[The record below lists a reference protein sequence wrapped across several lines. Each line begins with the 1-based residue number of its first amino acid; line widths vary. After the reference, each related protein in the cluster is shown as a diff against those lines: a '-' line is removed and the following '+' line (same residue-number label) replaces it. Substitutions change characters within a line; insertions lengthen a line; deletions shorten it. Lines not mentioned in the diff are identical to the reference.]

1 MLTFGAFFSSA
12 IMITELYCIMETDSL
27 LLSVLLPAFDILL
40 LQARTF
46 FKSLGKNHYVS
57 ARDTVGEK
65 VLFFATHSKVL
76 LADKNENTMTAAAL
90 KPSQRCKLHIFT
102 ILCRN
107 QMLISDWHNLY
118 CGCSAFSSSLGA
130 FNLGVALSV
139 C

>member
-1 MLTFGAFFSSA
+1 
-12 IMITELYCIMETDSL
+12 MITELYCIMETDSL

-57 ARDTVGEK
+57 ARDTVGGK

-76 LADKNENTMTAAAL
+76 LADKNENTVTAAAL
-90 KPSQRCKLHIFT
+90 KPSQRYKLRIFT
-102 ILCRN
+102 MRIILCRN
-107 QMLISDWHNLY
+107 QRLISDWHILC
-118 CGCSAFSSSLGA
+118 CGCSAFSSLLGA